1 MVKSKRQPSKLPLRK
16 RSVSNNTARS
26 INLKAR
32 DAILQPMVD
41 NIIREEKKA
50 AEKQTSS
57 SKRPASYGLISN
69 VVNESKVLLPWLTT
83 NLLKKHCSRR
93 RLQLKA
99 QQQEER
105 LTIPSSQQHPHVV
118 DDSVL
123 PTPVP
128 GQSFLPPPPPPT
140 SDTNPSSTSTTNN
153 NNSPPPTTT
162 AATTTN
168 NPPPCQ
174 TKPLGG
180 RPKGSTTA
188 FKKHREQCELAAVN
202 EIATLYSS
210 SVSNAKSKMKRVK
223 KNTYKK
229 IVDDVKKKKT
239 YHRRFVCRSR
249 PYQMRIPIST

>member
-1 MVKSKRQPSKLPLRK
+1 MVSKGRLCHSHAAYWHDSFP
-16 RSVSNNTARS
+16 
-26 INLKAR
+26 
-32 DAILQPMVD
+32 
-41 NIIREEKKA
+41 IIREEKKA

-57 SKRPASYGLISN
+57 SKRPSSYGLISK

-83 NLLKKHCSRR
+83 NLLKKRCSRR

-99 QQQEER
+99 QQER
-105 LTIPSSQQHPHVV
+105 LTIPSSQQEHPHVV

-162 AATTTN
+162 AATTN
-168 NPPPCQ
+168 NIPPPSQ

-202 EIATLYSS
+202 EIAT
-210 SVSNAKSKMKRVK
+210 
-223 KNTYKK
+223 
-229 IVDDVKKKKT
+229 
-239 YHRRFVCRSR
+239 
-249 PYQMRIPIST
+249 